1 VSVVWDTHRGL
12 DLNNVDETTREEIAA
27 FRSHLLEG
35 RDGKFV
41 HPLPGYS
48 VMLENRPDM
57 LKRQLRYL
65 DTAFVIPG
73 EGNYR
78 ILAGAAML
86 HWYIINRFEEGIYH
100 EVRALQTQGAKKEQ
114 INELIAIAFMHS
126 GPAGLRFIYDAAF
139 DYLNTYVEPAARA
152 RFPPGWAPDPQA
164 LESGIDFSHKEMSTE
179 DKRAL
184 FDWYE
189 ATIGEVPRSV
199 LFLARHDPLVL
210 KGWRCKLE
218 GTMRGALP
226 KQMLPYIL
234 INYNTH
240 RGLADGLRE
249 AVLLGRAWGMTS
261 AQMSHAVTF
270 AVGFGAGLDA
280 VYVVDRAIGGLLDG
294 D

>member
-1 VSVVWDTHRGL
+1 MRVVWDQHRGL
-12 DLNNVDETTREEIAA
+12 DLNDLDETSRDEIAA
-27 FRSHLLEG
+27 FRSHLLEA
-35 RDGKFV
+35 RDGKFM

-86 HWYIINRFEEGIYH
+86 HWYIVNRFEEGIQH
-100 EVRALQTQGAKKEQ
+100 EVRALQAQGATKEQ
-114 INELIAIAFMHS
+114 INELIAIAFMHC
-126 GPAGLRFIYDAAF
+126 GPAGLRFIYNAAF
-139 DYLNTYVEPAARA
+139 DYLNTYVEPVREPS
-152 RFPPGWAPDPQA
+152 FPPGWAPDPQA
-164 LESGIDFSHKEMSTE
+164 LASGVDFSEKEMSTQ
-179 DKRAL
+179 DKAAL
-184 FDWYE
+184 FAWYE
-189 ATIGEVPRSV
+189 TTIGEVPRSV

-218 GTMRGALP
+218 GAMRGALP

-234 INYNTH
+234 VNYNTH
-240 RGLADGLRE
+240 RGFADGLRE
-249 AVLLGRAWGMTS
+249 AVLLGLAWGMTT
-261 AQMSHAVTF
+261 AQLMHAVSF

-280 VYVVDRAIGGLLDG
+280 AYVVDRAVGNLLDA